1 LGRFCLAHNYGV
13 KDIRFA
19 ARMLRR
25 SPSFTAVAV
34 LTLTLGIGA
43 NIAMFAVADAVLL
56 TGSDAV
62 TS

>member
-1 LGRFCLAHNYGV
+1 V